1 MKKTLFGI
9 LLLIIDGAAMFLFKR
24 FPSFFF
30 PSYRNF
36 SKGWIAF
43 LSSFSK
49 GLPFAFWD
57 IAMVIA
63 IISLVITFVISIRKH
78 FILKWLTTVFL
89 IASVLVTI
97 VICGWMLNHY
107 APELSEELDL
117 EVKEYSV
124 DELYESC
131 EHYLLKA
138 AEYSSLIE
146 RDDEGHAIAGDFYE
160 IAKIAGS
167 SYEKLSDTYPVFKG
181 SNVRV
186 KRLTVVGE
194 YLMYNGIVGIFMPIS
209 GEAGVPYSVPT
220 VPLPFTMAHEAGHR
234 LGLAGEEEANFAAFL
249 ACIYNDDV
257 RFIYS
262 GYYNAFSYT
271 FSSLYKIDQEKA
283 LELYHKYDEDINV
296 TLVKLDRQDTSNVY
310 KKYESPLK
318 EVSDQINDTYLKTF
332 DEKEGIQSYG
342 MVSDYLIA
350 WYLSGR

>member
-1 MKKTLFGI
+1 MKKFILGI
-9 LLLIIDGAAMFLFKR
+9 ILLIIDGAAMFLFKR

-36 SKGWIAF
+36 SKAWISF
-43 LSSFSK
+43 LSSLSK
-49 GLPFAFWD
+49 HFPFAFWD

-63 IISLVITFVISIRKH
+63 ILSLLITFIISLKNH
-78 FILKWLTTVFL
+78 FFLRWFSTVFL
-89 IASVLVTI
+89 IASALVFV

-107 APELSEELDL
+107 APQLNEDLSL
-117 EVKEYSV
+117 EVREYSKE
-124 DELYESC
+124 ELYESC

-138 AEYSSLIE
+138 AEYSSKID
-146 RDDEGHAIAGDFYE
+146 RDNEGHAIRGDFYE

-167 SYEKLSDTYPVFKG
+167 SYEKLSEIYPIFRG
-181 SNVRV
+181 SDVRV
-186 KRLTVVGE
+186 KRLSVVGE
-194 YLMYNGIVGIFMPIS
+194 YLMYNGIVGIFMPVT
-209 GEAGVPYSVPT
+209 GEAGVPYTVPT

-249 ACIYNDDV
+249 ACVYSDDI
-257 RFIYS
+257 RFVYS

-283 LELYHKYDEDINV
+283 MELYHKYDEDRNV
-296 TLVKLDRQDTSNVY
+296 TLVKLDRQDTAAVY

-350 WYLSGR
+350 WYESGR